1 VLARRGGSGQDPF
14 GEISSLRRREFLS
27 LGAGLLLASGLR
39 AEAQSGLE
47 MLEISCPPR
56 AFDEIRRNL
65 SQMQAQS
72 PDSSDDTE
80 FLRRGRAWLGGP
92 QVDRSG
98 PQWLSAD
105 GVPVF
110 VVRPQAAARG
120 VILHM
125 HGGGWVMGNAVSD
138 RKMLEAQ
145 VERTELAVVSVD
157 YRLAPEHPYPAAVED
172 CLTAVNWLLGNAP
185 RLFGCSGVAIQG
197 CSAGAHLAATTLVR
211 LGPRATQLKAAV
223 LYYGV
228 YDLGITP
235 GARLARD
242 EEHPD
247 LSTTSIR
254 RMIQWFTPGLTADQR
269 RAPGISPFYAS
280 VQELPPSL
288 MLVGG
293 GDILVDDT
301 LGLAQ
306 RWSERNSVQVAL
318 FPGAPHGFN
327 MYQLE
332 GVEDSLDRVCEFLAR
347 LF

>member
-1 VLARRGGSGQDPF
+1 M
-14 GEISSLRRREFLS
+14 RRRDFLA
-27 LGAGLLLASGLR
+27 LGAGLWLSSRCRLR
-39 AEAQSGLE
+39 AQNQLQ
-47 MLEISCPPR
+47 MLDISCPPR

-65 SQMQAQS
+65 LLMQSRS
-72 PDSSDDTE
+72 PDSPDDAE

-98 PQWLSAD
+98 PEWMSAD

-110 VVRPQAAARG
+110 VVRPQGPVRG

-125 HGGGWVMGNAVSD
+125 HGGGWVMGNARAD
-138 RKMLEAQ
+138 RKMLEALG
-145 VERTELAVVSVD
+145 ERMELAVVSVD

-185 RLFGCSGVAIQG
+185 RLFGCSGVGIQG
-197 CSAGAHLAATTLVR
+197 LSAGAHLAATTLVR
-211 LGPRATQLKAAV
+211 LGPRARQLKAAV

-254 RMIQWFTPGLTADQR
+254 RMIEWFTPGLTPDQR
-269 RAPGISPFYAS
+269 RAPGISPLYAS

-306 RWSERNSVQVAL
+306 RWSERNPVQLAL
-318 FPGAPHGFN
+318 FPGAPHGFDA
-327 MYQLE
+327 YQVD
-332 GVEDSLDRVCEFLAR
+332 GVDDSLDLVCQFLTG